1 MATMCFE
8 KAGDA
13 YREKWARAA
22 GLLATADRVIST
34 NLEMGQASLQKASEI
49 YESIG
54 MHEKAATCYIKLGE
68 YKRAGVITLHNFII
82 HQNDQGLNYIT
93 AHYIKCELFL
103 QIFISLLFVE
113 EPSGMRLCASNSAEL
128 GTTLPSFQ
136 TI

>member
-22 GLLATADRVIST
+22 GLLATADRVIIT

-54 MHEKAATCYIKLGE
+54 MHEKAATCYIKLGD
-68 YKRAGVITLHNFII
+68 YKRAGVISFQSLLVV
-82 HQNDQGLNYIT
+82 HQHDCGLR
-93 AHYIKCELFL
+93 IKKLFCWF
-103 QIFISLLFVE
+103 FISFFVINLL
-113 EPSGMRLCASNSAEL
+113 
-128 GTTLPSFQ
+128 
-136 TI
+136 